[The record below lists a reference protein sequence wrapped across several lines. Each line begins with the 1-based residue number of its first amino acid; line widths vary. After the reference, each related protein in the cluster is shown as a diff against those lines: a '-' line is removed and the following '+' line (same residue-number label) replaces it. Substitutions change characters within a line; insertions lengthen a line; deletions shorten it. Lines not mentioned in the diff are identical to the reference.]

1 MARVVYSAQALDHLE
16 RAIEVQRTQDPR
28 AAERA
33 AHAIVSAIDHLSA
46 HPLMG
51 ARIDGETRELVI
63 SHGESGFIALYR
75 FVVPRGEVRVLAIR
89 HQREIGFR
97 P

>member
-1 MARVVYSAQALDHLE
+1 
-16 RAIEVQRTQDPR
+16 
-28 AAERA
+28 
-33 AHAIVSAIDHLSA
+33 
-46 HPLMG
+46 MG